1 MNISLQFASIFGFG
15 ASSLADAFLRAVTKW
30 VSAGAGD
37 VVVGAGAALETTT
50 TVPVNSGFMTVFDV
64 LRLLGAPLAALF
76 AGLAVIRAVVRQDPA
91 ELGKLVFVRLP
102 VALIGSAIALELV
115 VLGLKATDSLSEALI
130 GSAGAATATF
140 TKALALALVA
150 SGEGPT
156 SGFAVFVLS
165 VICGFVA
172 FCLWVELVIRASA
185 IAIAALFIPL
195 ALAGAAWPVTAS
207 WGRRLGEVLG
217 ALILSKLVMAGV
229 FALAINE
236 IGTPNGLTGLIQ
248 GTALLLLATFAPWAL
263 LHLVPAVETGAM
275 AQLEGLGGR
284 VTRAGT
290 MGASDVVDHVGG
302 AAAGFSAP
310 LEPQLPMAE
319 TTPTDTPDFR
329 AYLAHFEA
337 TLPPAGGGSSS
348 ERNALRARQPAD
360 GDGTENAGALQ

>member
-1 MNISLQFASIFGFG
+1 MNIDFQIASLFGIS

-30 VSAGAGD
+30 VSSGAAD
-37 VVVGAGAALETTT
+37 VVVGAGTALEATT
-50 TVPVNSGFMTVFDV
+50 TVPVNSGFMTVFDE
-64 LRLLGAPLAALF
+64 LRLLGLPLAAMF
-76 AGLAVIRAVVRQDPA
+76 TGLAVIRAVVRQDLG

-115 VLGLKATDSLSEALI
+115 VLGLHVTDSLSQALI

-140 TKALALALVA
+140 TKALAVALVA
-150 SGEGPT
+150 SGGGPA

-236 IGTPNGLTGLIQ
+236 VGTPNGLTGLIQ

-263 LHLVPAVETGAM
+263 LHLVPAVETGAI
-275 AQLEGLGGR
+275 AQLEGMGGR
-284 VTRAGT
+284 ATRAAA
-290 MGASDVVDHVGG
+290 MGAGDIGDHVGG
-302 AAAGFSAP
+302 AVAGFSP
-310 LEPQLPMAE
+310 PPEPQIPMAE
-319 TTPTDTPDFR
+319 PTPTDTPDFR
-329 AYLAHFEA
+329 AYLAHLEA
-337 TLPPAGGGSSS
+337 TLPPPGGGSSPQTS
-348 ERNALRARQPAD
+348 GEGPRQPAA
-360 GDGTENAGALQ
+360 GDAVENASVLQ

>member
-1 MNISLQFASIFGFG
+1 MHIDLQFASIFGFG

-30 VSAGAGD
+30 VSSGAAD
-37 VVVGAGAALETTT
+37 VVAGAGAALESTT
-50 TVPVNSGFMTVFDV
+50 TVPVNSGFMTVFDE
-64 LRLLGAPLAALF
+64 LRLLGAPLAAMF
-76 AGLAVIRAVVRQDPA
+76 AGLAVIRAVIRQDPS
-91 ELGKLVFVRLP
+91 ELGKLILVRLP

-115 VLGLKATDSLSEALI
+115 VLGLQATDSLSQALI
-130 GSAGAATATF
+130 GSAGTATATF
-140 TKALALALVA
+140 TKSLAAELVA
-150 SGEGPT
+150 SGAGPT
-156 SGFAVFVLS
+156 SGFEVFVLS

-207 WGRRLGEVLG
+207 WGRRLGEVLA

-236 IGTPNGLTGLIQ
+236 IGTPSGLTGLIQ
-248 GTALLLLATFAPWAL
+248 GAALLLLATFAPWAL
-263 LHLVPAVETGAM
+263 LHLVPAVETGTI

-284 VTRAGT
+284 MTRASA
-290 MGASDVVDHVGG
+290 MGAGDVADHVGG
-302 AAAGFSAP
+302 GAAAFSPP

-319 TTPTDTPDFR
+319 TTPTDTSDFR

-337 TLPPAGGGSSS
+337 TLPPSGGASPSQASEAGT
-348 ERNALRARQPAD
+348 RQPAA
-360 GDGTENAGALQ
+360 GAGAENADALQ